1 MHIDGFIAHAGHTVL
16 VGNEVVDDKRAD
28 VILAAWNA
36 AQAVQRW
43 ELAVVL
49 DHCEAVET
57 YSRIGLLPS

>member
-16 VGNEVVDDKRAD
+16 VGNEIVDDRRAD

-43 ELAVVL
+43 ELTVVL
-49 DHCEAVET
+49 NYYEAMET
-57 YSRIGLLPS
+57 YSRIGQLRS